1 MESFRAPPETGV
13 QPLLQVDIVALV
25 PTKGIDEFV
34 SSLEP
39 GEDQHD
45 EEELR
50 KSERGYI
57 WSERLERTVLPHGR
71 VL

>member
-1 MESFRAPPETGV
+1 LESFRAPPETGV

-25 PTKGIDEFV
+25 ATKGVEEFI

-50 KSERGYI
+50 GREREVIFILSGP
-57 WSERLERTVLPHGR
+57 EEDNP
-71 VL
+71 